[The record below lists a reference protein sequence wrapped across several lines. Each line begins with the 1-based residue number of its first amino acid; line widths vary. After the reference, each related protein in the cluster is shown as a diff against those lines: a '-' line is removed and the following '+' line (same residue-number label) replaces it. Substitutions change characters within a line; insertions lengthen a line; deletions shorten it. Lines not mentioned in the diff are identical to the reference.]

1 MSRRCFPTCAAS
13 SESDILT
20 GAIPT
25 AHQLRA
31 ALLAGRV
38 IGTEAVVETAR
49 ESYYRLPTAGVFGG
63 SDLQAGELILREL
76 GLLTLEQN
84 KLQANA
90 RLAGLLSI
98 DDGAACELLLAEW
111 LDKDDPVWLGAATA
125 RDEVAEELIPDDA
138 LSALSGVVPDPE
150 RREAFLLS
158 MGRVVRPDGNAETG
172 ASGEECVVAHCRE
185 ELILAGRPDL
195 AERVQRVSLASDQLG
210 YDVVAPTL
218 AGETRRLEVKTTRR
232 PAGLRFYIS
241 RNEASWGIRDG
252 AWALVICRI
261 QADDTPA
268 IVGWCRATAF
278 QERLPRNHDARASWT
293 SAQVIIE
300 VEELAPGVPPA

>member
-31 ALLAGRV
+31 ALRAGRV

-49 ESYYRLPTAGVFGG
+49 ECYYRLPTAGVFGG

-138 LSALSGVVPDPE
+138 LSALSGVVPD
-150 RREAFLLS
+150 
-158 MGRVVRPDGNAETG
+158 RPDGNAETG